1 MDRIERIRHRMD
13 TFRVEECI
21 PKNLI
26 NVYLSF
32 VSIISVVKEIN
43 LRDIELDIESVDMEN
58 LKFSSWFSWNWLNRF
73 RWDVEAEEET
83 SAFFCLSSW
92 VYKEPKVHRVY
103 CALLFCLKWIF
114 LFYQKIILHITLTNK
129 FLPEHWS

>member
-1 MDRIERIRHRMD
+1 MDKMNRIRHRMD
-13 TFRVEECI
+13 SFRTEECI

-58 LKFSSWFSWNWLNRF
+58 LKFSSWFSWN
-73 RWDVEAEEET
+73 
-83 SAFFCLSSW
+83 
-92 VYKEPKVHRVY
+92 
-103 CALLFCLKWIF
+103 
-114 LFYQKIILHITLTNK
+114 
-129 FLPEHWS
+129 

>member
-1 MDRIERIRHRMD
+1 MDSFRI
-13 TFRVEECI
+13 EECI

-58 LKFSSWFSWNWLNRF
+58 LKFSSWFSWN
-73 RWDVEAEEET
+73 
-83 SAFFCLSSW
+83 
-92 VYKEPKVHRVY
+92 
-103 CALLFCLKWIF
+103 
-114 LFYQKIILHITLTNK
+114 
-129 FLPEHWS
+129 

>member
-32 VSIISVVKEIN
+32 VSILSVVKEIN
-43 LRDIELDIESVDMEN
+43 LHDIELDIENVDVEN
-58 LKFSSWFSWNWLNRF
+58 LKFSSWFSWN
-73 RWDVEAEEET
+73 
-83 SAFFCLSSW
+83 
-92 VYKEPKVHRVY
+92 
-103 CALLFCLKWIF
+103 
-114 LFYQKIILHITLTNK
+114 
-129 FLPEHWS
+129 

>member
-1 MDRIERIRHRMD
+1 MD

-43 LRDIELDIESVDMEN
+43 LHDIELDIENVDVEN
-58 LKFSSWFSWNWLNRF
+58 LKFSSWFSWN
-73 RWDVEAEEET
+73 
-83 SAFFCLSSW
+83 
-92 VYKEPKVHRVY
+92 
-103 CALLFCLKWIF
+103 
-114 LFYQKIILHITLTNK
+114 
-129 FLPEHWS
+129 

>member
-1 MDRIERIRHRMD
+1 MD

-43 LRDIELDIESVDMEN
+43 LHDIELDIENVDMEN
-58 LKFSSWFSWNWLNRF
+58 LKFSSWFSWN
-73 RWDVEAEEET
+73 
-83 SAFFCLSSW
+83 
-92 VYKEPKVHRVY
+92 
-103 CALLFCLKWIF
+103 
-114 LFYQKIILHITLTNK
+114 
-129 FLPEHWS
+129 